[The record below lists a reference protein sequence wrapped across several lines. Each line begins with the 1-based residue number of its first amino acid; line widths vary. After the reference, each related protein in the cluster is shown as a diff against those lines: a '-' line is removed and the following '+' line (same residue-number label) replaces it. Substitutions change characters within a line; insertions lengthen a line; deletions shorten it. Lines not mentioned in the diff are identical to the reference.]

1 MATFYGLPILFAS
14 EINLEVSSIIYFFLI
29 YYLLL
34 LFGTYKLVKYI
45 KSVKGESIKKV
56 TINKEGV
63 HYLKLNGKRE
73 SILFS
78 ELNKSPS
85 PFSDD
90 VFIKTVGVTPYS
102 STRLMIF
109 YQGNEKHITFSNTD
123 VMYTGAIGNWRELRG
138 HFIQGITLFCP
149 HLTIS
154 ESVYSDFFIHPET
167 FEFDTKEFKKT
178 FLIVAI
184 FILIILLGIDLYTKY
199 RFGYSLIFD

>member
-1 MATFYGLPILFAS
+1 MI
-14 EINLEVSSIIYFFLI
+14 
-29 YYLLL
+29 
-34 LFGTYKLVKYI
+34 KYN
-45 KSVKGESIKKV
+45 KSVKRESIKKV

-78 ELNKSPS
+78 ELTKSSSPS

-102 STRLMIF
+102 STRLIIF

-123 VMYTGAIGNWRELRG
+123 VIYTGATGNWRELRG
-138 HFIQGITLFCP
+138 HFIQGIALFCP

-167 FEFDTKEFKKT
+167 FEFNAKEFKKT
-178 FLIVAI
+178 FLFAAI